1 MQKIKRWYGSENTIN
16 GYIKVNIDCL
26 LHNQQIS
33 YSYRSNQ
40 DGNNDNNQQQPI
52 VLKSEKPSLMIENNL
67 R

>member
-1 MQKIKRWYGSENTIN
+1 M
-16 GYIKVNIDCL
+16 

-52 VLKSEKPSLMIENNL
+52 VLKSEKPSLMIEKPNL
-67 R
+67 KIEKPNLKIEKPDRQYILSRIR